1 MNKYLRKIIF
11 IILYCNLSFAEQ
23 LLNQDVDISSGST
36 LSNDTGLTV
45 RELSGGPYTI
55 DNRGT
60 IEATNITSNSNPNI
74 RLEVG
79 TSIDNSGLID
89 TSGSA
94 NLQSIH
100 FIDNSGTNSV
110 INSGTIQTETT
121 GQYGRAIRVENA
133 SLTEITNSS
142 GGTIKVTDSSLN
154 AGAIVINTGASV
166 NTITNNGTIT
176 AIGTTH
182 SRGITSIFTGTIDR
196 IDNTGT
202 IQAQGGSES
211 NHGIVFWNDSGT
223 TVTNSGTIQGT
234 GGNYSYG
241 IRKGSNG
248 SITKITNTGTIK
260 GGKDGISNSGNITN
274 IVNTGTITGTSG
286 YGIHNGDGSI
296 TNLTNSQNN
305 LTYTANLPTNY
316 YVKVNSSSSYGK
328 ITFSNPQGSMNV
340 GIGDDSTL
348 SEGTYETVIDGVTSS
363 NISDSSGTYISNANH
378 YKYSLT
384 NSSGNQWDLVVN
396 DLTEDVQCSINSNDS
411 NCTKTTCMTSAIE
424 EGMNNVSNSNFA
436 HLNTY
441 DCDTFGESGQCLSLG
456 GRYISVNDPKSE
468 INGLVLVY
476 GKKHSDHFRWG
487 SFLHSN
493 LSHNT
498 PSSYTLS
505 DKTPMVGLYGVWNEK
520 SDHSGLQ
527 FKLGNS
533 YQAKNATFTRPVVGV
548 SDEARGE
555 TTLYSNQV
563 VLEIRN
569 NKKISSSL
577 TYSPYVA
584 MLFSEK
590 YQKGYTETGVDL
602 PLTYNNIIDTSWTAI
617 TGLKF
622 KKKINQ
628 NNNFFGTVG
637 IEQDISHNVSALSP
651 TGVSG
656 LTTVDLN
663 KNHNSTRPVI
673 SIGYEY
679 QLSKNQ
685 LLQIKGQYQEL
696 PYQEMTEA
704 NLYSSYNFLF

>member
-1 MNKYLRKIIF
+1 MYWIVFVYLF
-11 IILYCNLSFAEQ
+11 LLSFYAFGEQ
-23 LLNQDVDISSGST
+23 LTNQDVDVSSGST
-36 LSNDTGLTV
+36 LSNDAGLTV
-45 RELSGGPYTI
+45 RELTGGPYTI

-60 IEATNITSNSNPNI
+60 IEASNITSNNSTI
-74 RLEVG
+74 RIEVG
-79 TSIDNSGLID
+79 TTVDNSGLID
-89 TSGSA
+89 TDGSA
-94 NLQSIH
+94 NLNSIH
-100 FIDNSGTNSV
+100 FIDNSESNSLT
-110 INSGTIQTETT
+110 NSGTIQTETT
-121 GQYGRAIRVENA
+121 GNYGQAIHVENTN
-133 SLTEITNSS
+133 LTEITNSS
-142 GGTIKVTDSSLN
+142 GGVIKVTDSALN
-154 AGAIVINTGASV
+154 SGAIRVSGSSSV
-166 NTITNNGTIT
+166 NSITNNETIS
-176 AIGTTH
+176 AVGTTH
-182 SRGITSIFTGTIDR
+182 SRGIISINSATIDR
-196 IDNTGT
+196 VTNTGT
-202 IQAQGGSES
+202 ISASGAS
-211 NHGIVFWNDSGT
+211 NSNYGIVFWNNSGT

-234 GGNYSYG
+234 GGNYGYG
-241 IRKGSNG
+241 IRLGDNG
-248 SITKITNTGTIK
+248 IISTIKNTGTIK
-260 GGKDGISNSGNITN
+260 GSKDGIANSGNITN

-305 LTYTANLPTNY
+305 LTVIGNLPTNY
-316 YVKVNSSSSYGK
+316 YAKINSASSYGK
-328 ITFSNPQGSMNV
+328 ITATNPKGSMNV
-340 GIGDDSTL
+340 GIGDSSTL
-348 SEGTYETVIDGVTSS
+348 SEGTYEAVLNGVSAV
-363 NISDSSGTYISNANH
+363 NISNSSGTYISNANH
-378 YKYSLT
+378 YKYSLS
-384 NSSGNQWDLVVN
+384 NSSGTQWDLVVS

-468 INGLVLVY
+468 INGLVVVY

-493 LSHNT
+493 LYHNT

-533 YQAKNATFTRPVVGV
+533 YQAKNAVFTRPVVGV

-555 TTLYSNQV
+555 TTLSSNQV

-569 NKKISSSL
+569 NIKLSTSL
-577 TYSPYVA
+577 EYSPYLA
-584 MLFSEK
+584 TLYSEK

-617 TGLKF
+617 AGLKF
-622 KKKINQ
+622 KKKFKQ
-628 NNNFFGTVG
+628 KNNIFGTFG
-637 IEQDISHNVSALSP
+637 FEHDISHNVSALSP

-696 PYQEMTEA
+696 PYQGMTEL
-704 NLYSSYNFLF
+704 NVYGSYNFLF

>member
-1 MNKYLRKIIF
+1 MYWIVFVYLF
-11 IILYCNLSFAEQ
+11 FLSFYVFGEQ
-23 LLNQDVDISSGST
+23 LTNQDVDVSSGST
-36 LSNDTGLTV
+36 LSNDAGLTV
-45 RELSGGPYTI
+45 RELTGGPYTI

-60 IEATNITSNSNPNI
+60 IEASNITSNNSTI
-74 RLEVG
+74 RIEVG
-79 TSIDNSGLID
+79 TTVDNSGLID
-89 TSGSA
+89 TDGSA
-94 NLQSIH
+94 NLNSIH
-100 FIDNSGTNSV
+100 FIDNSESNSLT
-110 INSGTIQTETT
+110 NSGTIQTETT
-121 GQYGRAIRVENA
+121 GNYGQAIHVENTN
-133 SLTEITNSS
+133 LTEITNSS
-142 GGTIKVTDSSLN
+142 GGVIKVTDSALN
-154 AGAIVINTGASV
+154 SGAIRVSGSSSV
-166 NTITNNGTIT
+166 NIITNNETIS
-176 AIGTTH
+176 AVGTTH
-182 SRGITSIFTGTIDR
+182 SRGIISINSATIDR
-196 IDNTGT
+196 VTNTGT
-202 IQAQGGSES
+202 ISASGAS
-211 NHGIVFWNDSGT
+211 NSNYGIVFWNNSGT
-223 TVTNSGTIQGT
+223 TVTNSGTIQST

-241 IRKGSNG
+241 IRLGDNG
-248 SITKITNTGTIK
+248 SISTIKNTGTIK
-260 GGKDGISNSGNITN
+260 GGKDGISNSGNVTN

-305 LTYTANLPTNY
+305 LTVIGNLPTNY
-316 YVKVNSSSSYGK
+316 YAKINSASSYGK
-328 ITFSNPQGSMNV
+328 ITATNPKGSMNV
-340 GIGDDSTL
+340 GIGDSSTL
-348 SEGTYETVIDGVTSS
+348 SEGTYEAVLNGVSAV
-363 NISDSSGTYISNANH
+363 NISNSSGTYISNANH
-378 YKYSLT
+378 YKYSLS
-384 NSSGNQWDLVVN
+384 NSSGTQWDLVVS

-468 INGLVLVY
+468 INGLVVVY

-498 PSSYTLS
+498 PSSFTLS

-533 YQAKNATFTRPVVGV
+533 YQAKNAVFTRPVVGV

-555 TTLYSNQV
+555 TTLSSNQV

-569 NKKISSSL
+569 NIKLSTSL
-577 TYSPYVA
+577 EYSPYLA
-584 MLFSEK
+584 TLYSEK

-617 TGLKF
+617 AGLKF
-622 KKKINQ
+622 KKKFKQ
-628 NNNFFGTVG
+628 KNNIFGTFG
-637 IEQDISHNVSALSP
+637 FEHDISHNVSALSP

-696 PYQEMTEA
+696 PYQGMTEL
-704 NLYSSYNFLF
+704 NVYGSYNFLF

>member
-1 MNKYLRKIIF
+1 MYWIVFVYLF
-11 IILYCNLSFAEQ
+11 LLSFYAFGEQ
-23 LLNQDVDISSGST
+23 LTNQDVDVSSGST
-36 LSNDTGLTV
+36 LSNDAGLTV
-45 RELSGGPYTI
+45 RELTGGPYTI

-60 IEATNITSNSNPNI
+60 IEASNITSNNSTI
-74 RLEVG
+74 RIEVG
-79 TSIDNSGLID
+79 TTVDNSGLID
-89 TSGSA
+89 TDGSA
-94 NLQSIH
+94 NLNSIH
-100 FIDNSGTNSV
+100 FIDNSESNSLT
-110 INSGTIQTETT
+110 NSGTIQTETT
-121 GQYGRAIRVENA
+121 GNYGQAIHVENTN
-133 SLTEITNSS
+133 LTEITNSS
-142 GGTIKVTDSSLN
+142 GGVIKVTDSALN
-154 AGAIVINTGASV
+154 SGAIRVSGSSSV
-166 NTITNNGTIT
+166 NIITNNETIS
-176 AIGTTH
+176 AVGTTH
-182 SRGITSIFTGTIDR
+182 SRGIISINSATIDR
-196 IDNTGT
+196 VTNTGT
-202 IQAQGGSES
+202 ISASGAS
-211 NHGIVFWNDSGT
+211 NSNYGIVFWNNSGT
-223 TVTNSGTIQGT
+223 TVTNSGTIQST

-241 IRKGSNG
+241 IRLGDNG
-248 SITKITNTGTIK
+248 SISTIKNTGTIK
-260 GGKDGISNSGNITN
+260 GGKDGISNSGNVTN

-305 LTYTANLPTNY
+305 LTIIGNLPSNY
-316 YVKVNSSSSYGK
+316 YAKINSASSYGK
-328 ITFSNPQGSMNV
+328 ITATNPIGSMNV
-340 GIGDDSTL
+340 GISDSSIL
-348 SEGTYETVIDGVTSS
+348 SEGTYEAVLNGVSAV
-363 NISDSSGTYISNANH
+363 NISNSSGIYISNANH
-378 YKYSLT
+378 YKYSLS
-384 NSSGNQWDLVVN
+384 NSSGTQWDLVVS

-468 INGLVLVY
+468 INGLVVVY

-493 LSHNT
+493 LYHNT

-533 YQAKNATFTRPVVGV
+533 YQAKNAVFTRPVVGV

-555 TTLYSNQV
+555 TTLSSNQV

-569 NKKISSSL
+569 NIKLSTSL
-577 TYSPYVA
+577 EYSPYLA
-584 MLFSEK
+584 TLYSEK

-617 TGLKF
+617 AGLKF
-622 KKKINQ
+622 KKKFKQ
-628 NNNFFGTVG
+628 KNNIFGTFG
-637 IEQDISHNVSALSP
+637 FEHDISHNVSALSP

-696 PYQEMTEA
+696 PYQGMTEL
-704 NLYSSYNFLF
+704 NVYGSYNFLF

>member
-1 MNKYLRKIIF
+1 MYWIVFVYLF
-11 IILYCNLSFAEQ
+11 LLSFYAFGEQ
-23 LLNQDVDISSGST
+23 LTNQDVDVSSGST
-36 LSNDTGLTV
+36 LSNDAGLTV
-45 RELSGGPYTI
+45 RELTGGPYTI

-60 IEATNITSNSNPNI
+60 IEASNITSNNSTI
-74 RLEVG
+74 RIEVG
-79 TSIDNSGLID
+79 TTVDNSGLID
-89 TSGSA
+89 TDGSA
-94 NLQSIH
+94 NLNSIH
-100 FIDNSGTNSV
+100 FIDNSESNSLT
-110 INSGTIQTETT
+110 NSGTIQTETT
-121 GQYGRAIRVENA
+121 GNYGQAIHVENTN
-133 SLTEITNSS
+133 LTEITNSS
-142 GGTIKVTDSSLN
+142 GGVIKVTDSALN
-154 AGAIVINTGASV
+154 SGAIRVSGSSSV
-166 NTITNNGTIT
+166 NIITNNETIS
-176 AIGTTH
+176 AVGTTH
-182 SRGITSIFTGTIDR
+182 SRGIISINSATIDR
-196 IDNTGT
+196 VTNTGT
-202 IQAQGGSES
+202 ISASGAS
-211 NHGIVFWNDSGT
+211 NSNYGIVFWNNSGT

-241 IRKGSNG
+241 IRLGDDG
-248 SITKITNTGTIK
+248 SISTIKNTGTIK
-260 GGKDGISNSGNITN
+260 GGKDGISNSGNVTN

-305 LTYTANLPTNY
+305 LTVIGNLPTNY
-316 YVKVNSSSSYGK
+316 YAKINSASSYGK
-328 ITFSNPQGSMNV
+328 ITATNPKGSMNV
-340 GIGDDSTL
+340 GIGDSSTL
-348 SEGTYETVIDGVTSS
+348 SEGTYEAVLNGVSAV
-363 NISDSSGTYISNANH
+363 NISNSSGTYISNANH
-378 YKYSLT
+378 YKYSLS
-384 NSSGNQWDLVVN
+384 NSSGTQWDLVVS

-468 INGLVLVY
+468 INGLVVVY

-493 LSHNT
+493 LYHNT

-533 YQAKNATFTRPVVGV
+533 YQAKNAVFTRPVVGV

-555 TTLYSNQV
+555 TTLSSNQV

-569 NKKISSSL
+569 NIKLSTSL
-577 TYSPYVA
+577 EYSPYLA
-584 MLFSEK
+584 TLYSEK

-617 TGLKF
+617 AGLKF
-622 KKKINQ
+622 KKKFKQ
-628 NNNFFGTVG
+628 KNNIFGTFG
-637 IEQDISHNVSALSP
+637 FEHDISHNVSALSP

-696 PYQEMTEA
+696 PYQGMTEL
-704 NLYSSYNFLF
+704 NVYGSYNFLF

>member
-1 MNKYLRKIIF
+1 MYWIVFVYLF
-11 IILYCNLSFAEQ
+11 LLSFYAFGEQ
-23 LLNQDVDISSGST
+23 LTNQDVDVSSGST
-36 LSNDTGLTV
+36 LSNDAGLTV
-45 RELSGGPYTI
+45 RELTGGPYTI

-60 IEATNITSNSNPNI
+60 IEASNITSNNSTI
-74 RLEVG
+74 RMEVG
-79 TSIDNSGLID
+79 TTVDNSGLID
-89 TSGSA
+89 TDGSA
-94 NLQSIH
+94 NLNSIH
-100 FIDNSGTNSV
+100 FIDNSESNSLT
-110 INSGTIQTETT
+110 NSGTIQTETT
-121 GQYGRAIRVENA
+121 GNYGQAIHVENTN
-133 SLTEITNSS
+133 LTEITNSS
-142 GGTIKVTDSSLN
+142 GGVIKVTDSALN
-154 AGAIVINTGASV
+154 SGAIRVSGSSSV
-166 NTITNNGTIT
+166 NSITNNETIS
-176 AIGTTH
+176 AVGTTH
-182 SRGITSIFTGTIDR
+182 SRGIISINSATIDR
-196 IDNTGT
+196 VTNTG
-202 IQAQGGSES
+202 IISASGAS
-211 NHGIVFWNDSGT
+211 NSNYGIVFWNNSGT

-241 IRKGSNG
+241 IRLGDNG
-248 SITKITNTGTIK
+248 SISTIKNTGTIK
-260 GGKDGISNSGNITN
+260 GGKDGISNSGNVTN

-305 LTYTANLPTNY
+305 LTIIGNLPSNY
-316 YVKVNSSSSYGK
+316 FVKINSASSYGK
-328 ITFSNPQGSMNV
+328 ITATNPKGSMNV
-340 GIGDDSTL
+340 GIGDSSIL
-348 SEGTYETVIDGVTSS
+348 SEGTYEAVLNGVSAV
-363 NISDSSGTYISNANH
+363 NISNSSGTYISNANH
-378 YKYSLT
+378 YKYSLS
-384 NSSGNQWDLVVN
+384 NSSGTQWDLVVS

-468 INGLVLVY
+468 INGLVVVY

-493 LSHNT
+493 LYHNT

-533 YQAKNATFTRPVVGV
+533 YQAKNAVFTRPVVGV

-555 TTLYSNQV
+555 TTLSSNQV

-569 NKKISSSL
+569 NIKLSTSL
-577 TYSPYVA
+577 EYSPYLA
-584 MLFSEK
+584 TLYSEK
-590 YQKGYTETGVDL
+590 YQKGYIETGVDL
-602 PLTYNNIIDTSWTAI
+602 PLTYNNIIDISWTAI
-617 TGLKF
+617 AGLKF
-622 KKKINQ
+622 KKKFKQ
-628 NNNFFGTVG
+628 KNNIFGTFG
-637 IEQDISHNVSALSP
+637 FEHDISHNVSALSP

-696 PYQEMTEA
+696 PYQGMTEL
-704 NLYSSYNFLF
+704 NVYGSYNFLF

>member
-1 MNKYLRKIIF
+1 MYWIVFVYLF
-11 IILYCNLSFAEQ
+11 LLSFYAFGEQ
-23 LLNQDVDISSGST
+23 LTNQDVDVSSGST
-36 LSNDTGLTV
+36 LSNDAGLTV
-45 RELSGGPYTI
+45 RELTGGPYTI

-60 IEATNITSNSNPNI
+60 IEASNITSSNSTI
-74 RLEVG
+74 RIEVG
-79 TSIDNSGLID
+79 TTADNSGLID
-89 TSGSA
+89 TDGSA
-94 NLQSIH
+94 NLNSIH
-100 FIDNSGTNSV
+100 FIDNSESNSLT
-110 INSGTIQTETT
+110 NSGTIQTETT
-121 GQYGRAIRVENA
+121 GNYGQAIHVENTN
-133 SLTEITNSS
+133 LTEITNSS
-142 GGTIKVTDSSLN
+142 GGVIKVTDSALN
-154 AGAIVINTGASV
+154 SGAIRVSGSSSV
-166 NTITNNGTIT
+166 NSITNNETIS
-176 AIGTTH
+176 AVGTTH
-182 SRGITSIFTGTIDR
+182 SRGIISINSATIDR
-196 IDNTGT
+196 VTNTGT
-202 IQAQGGSES
+202 ISASGAS
-211 NHGIVFWNDSGT
+211 NSNYGIVFWNNSGT

-241 IRKGSNG
+241 IRLGENG
-248 SITKITNTGTIK
+248 SISTIKNTGTIK
-260 GGKDGISNSGNITN
+260 GGKDGISNTGNVTN

-305 LTYTANLPTNY
+305 LTVIGNLPTNY
-316 YVKVNSSSSYGK
+316 YAKINSASSYGK
-328 ITFSNPQGSMNV
+328 ITATNPKGSMNV
-340 GIGDDSTL
+340 GIGDSSIL
-348 SEGTYETVIDGVTSS
+348 SEGTYEAVLNGVSAV
-363 NISDSSGTYISNANH
+363 NISNSSGTYISNANH
-378 YKYSLT
+378 YKYSLS
-384 NSSGNQWDLVVN
+384 NSSGTQWDLVVS

-468 INGLVLVY
+468 INGLVVVY

-493 LSHNT
+493 LYHNT
-498 PSSYTLS
+498 PSSYNLS

-533 YQAKNATFTRPVVGV
+533 YQAKNAVFTRPVVGV

-555 TTLYSNQV
+555 TTLSSNQV

-569 NKKISSSL
+569 NIKLSTSL
-577 TYSPYVA
+577 EYSPYLA
-584 MLFSEK
+584 TLYSEK
-590 YQKGYTETGVDL
+590 YQKGYIETGVDL

-617 TGLKF
+617 AGLKF
-622 KKKINQ
+622 KKKFKQ
-628 NNNFFGTVG
+628 KNNIFGTFG
-637 IEQDISHNVSALSP
+637 FEHDISHNVSALSP

-696 PYQEMTEA
+696 PYQGMTEL
-704 NLYSSYNFLF
+704 NVYGSYNFLF

>member
-1 MNKYLRKIIF
+1 MYWIVFVYLF
-11 IILYCNLSFAEQ
+11 LLSFYAFGEQ
-23 LLNQDVDISSGST
+23 LTNKDVDVSSGST
-36 LSNDTGLTV
+36 LSNDAGLTV
-45 RELSGGPYTI
+45 RELTGGPYTI

-60 IEATNITSNSNPNI
+60 IEASNITSNNSTI
-74 RLEVG
+74 RMEVA
-79 TSIDNSGLID
+79 TTVDNSGLID
-89 TSGSA
+89 TDGSA
-94 NLQSIH
+94 NLNSIH
-100 FIDNSGTNSV
+100 FIDNSESNSLT
-110 INSGTIQTETT
+110 NSGTIQTETT
-121 GQYGRAIRVENA
+121 GNYGQAIHVENTN
-133 SLTEITNSS
+133 LTEITNSS
-142 GGTIKVTDSSLN
+142 GGVIKVTDSALN
-154 AGAIVINTGASV
+154 SGAIRVSGSSSV
-166 NTITNNGTIT
+166 NSITNNETIS
-176 AIGTTH
+176 AVGTTH
-182 SRGITSIFTGTIDR
+182 SRGILSINSATIDR
-196 IDNTGT
+196 VTNTGT
-202 IQAQGGSES
+202 ISASGAS
-211 NHGIVFWNDSGT
+211 NSNYGIVFWNNSGT

-234 GGNYSYG
+234 GGNYGYG
-241 IRKGSNG
+241 IRLGDNG
-248 SITKITNTGTIK
+248 IISTIKNTGTIK
-260 GGKDGISNSGNITN
+260 GSKDGIANSGNITN

-305 LTYTANLPTNY
+305 LTVIGNLPTNY
-316 YVKVNSSSSYGK
+316 YAKINSASSYGK
-328 ITFSNPQGSMNV
+328 ITATNPKGSMNV
-340 GIGDDSTL
+340 GIGDSSTL
-348 SEGTYETVIDGVTSS
+348 SEGTYEAVLNGVSAV
-363 NISDSSGTYISNANH
+363 NISNSAGTYISNANH

-384 NSSGNQWDLVVN
+384 NSSGTQWDLVVS

-468 INGLVLVY
+468 INGLVVVY

-493 LSHNT
+493 LYHNT

-520 SDHSGLQ
+520 SDHLGLQ

-533 YQAKNATFTRPVVGV
+533 YQAKNAVFTRPVVGV

-555 TTLYSNQV
+555 TTLSSNQV

-569 NKKISSSL
+569 NIKLSTSL
-577 TYSPYVA
+577 EYSPYLA
-584 MLFSEK
+584 TLYSQK
-590 YQKGYTETGVDL
+590 YQKGYIETGVDL

-617 TGLKF
+617 AGLKF
-622 KKKINQ
+622 KKKFKQ
-628 NNNFFGTVG
+628 KNNIFGTFG
-637 IEQDISHNVSALSP
+637 FEHDISHNVSALSP

-696 PYQEMTEA
+696 PYQGMTEL
-704 NLYSSYNFLF
+704 NVYGSYNFLF

>member
-1 MNKYLRKIIF
+1 VYWIVFVYLF
-11 IILYCNLSFAEQ
+11 FLSFYVFGEQ
-23 LLNQDVDISSGST
+23 LTNQDVDVSLGST
-36 LSNDTGLTV
+36 LSNDAGLTV
-45 RELSGGPYTI
+45 RELTGGPYTI

-60 IEATNITSNSNPNI
+60 IEASNITSNNSTI
-74 RLEVG
+74 RIEVG
-79 TSIDNSGLID
+79 TTVDNSGLID
-89 TSGSA
+89 TDGSA
-94 NLQSIH
+94 NLNSIH
-100 FIDNSGTNSV
+100 FIDNSESNSLT
-110 INSGTIQTETT
+110 NSGTIQTETT
-121 GQYGRAIRVENA
+121 GNYGQAIHVENTN
-133 SLTEITNSS
+133 LTEITNSS
-142 GGTIKVTDSSLN
+142 GGVIKVTDSALN
-154 AGAIVINTGASV
+154 SGAIRVSGSSSV
-166 NTITNNGTIT
+166 NIITNNETIS
-176 AIGTTH
+176 AVGTTH
-182 SRGITSIFTGTIDR
+182 SRGVISINSATIDR
-196 IDNTGT
+196 VTNTGT
-202 IQAQGGSES
+202 ISASGAS
-211 NHGIVFWNDSGT
+211 NSNYGIVFWNNSGT
-223 TVTNSGTIQGT
+223 TVTNSGTIQST

-241 IRKGSNG
+241 IRLGDNG
-248 SITKITNTGTIK
+248 SISTIKNTGTIK
-260 GGKDGISNSGNITN
+260 GGKDGISNSGNVTN

-305 LTYTANLPTNY
+305 LTIIGNLPSNY
-316 YVKVNSSSSYGK
+316 YAKISSASSYGK
-328 ITFSNPQGSMNV
+328 ITATNPKGSMNV
-340 GIGDDSTL
+340 GISDSSIL
-348 SEGTYETVIDGVTSS
+348 SEGTYEAVLNGVSAV
-363 NISDSSGTYISNANH
+363 NISNSSGIYISNANH
-378 YKYSLT
+378 YKYSLS
-384 NSSGNQWDLVVN
+384 NSSGTQWDLVVS

-468 INGLVLVY
+468 INGLVVVY

-493 LSHNT
+493 LYHNT

-533 YQAKNATFTRPVVGV
+533 YQAKNAVFTRPVVGV

-555 TTLYSNQV
+555 TTLSSNQV

-569 NKKISSSL
+569 NIKLSTSL
-577 TYSPYVA
+577 EYSPYLA
-584 MLFSEK
+584 TLYSEK

-617 TGLKF
+617 AGLKF
-622 KKKINQ
+622 KKKFKQ
-628 NNNFFGTVG
+628 KNNIFGTFG
-637 IEQDISHNVSALSP
+637 FEHDISHNVSALSP

-696 PYQEMTEA
+696 PYQGMTEL
-704 NLYSSYNFLF
+704 NVYGSYNFLF

>member
-1 MNKYLRKIIF
+1 MYWIVFVYLF
-11 IILYCNLSFAEQ
+11 FLSFYVFGEQ
-23 LLNQDVDISSGST
+23 LTNQDVDVSSGST
-36 LSNDTGLTV
+36 LSNDAGLTV
-45 RELSGGPYTI
+45 RELTGGPYTI

-60 IEATNITSNSNPNI
+60 IEASNITSNNSTI
-74 RLEVG
+74 RIEVG
-79 TSIDNSGLID
+79 TTVDNSGLID
-89 TSGSA
+89 TDGSA
-94 NLQSIH
+94 NLNSIH
-100 FIDNSGTNSV
+100 FIDNSESNSLT
-110 INSGTIQTETT
+110 NSGTIQTETT
-121 GQYGRAIRVENA
+121 GNYGQAIHVENTN
-133 SLTEITNSS
+133 LTEITNSS
-142 GGTIKVTDSSLN
+142 GGVIKVADSALN
-154 AGAIVINTGASV
+154 SGAIRVSGSSSV
-166 NTITNNGTIT
+166 NIITNNETIS
-176 AIGTTH
+176 AVGTTH
-182 SRGITSIFTGTIDR
+182 SRGILSINSATIDR
-196 IDNTGT
+196 VTNTGT
-202 IQAQGGSES
+202 ISASGAS
-211 NHGIVFWNDSGT
+211 NSNYGIVFWNNSGT

-234 GGNYSYG
+234 GGNYGYG
-241 IRKGSNG
+241 IRLGDNG
-248 SITKITNTGTIK
+248 IISTIKNTGTIK
-260 GGKDGISNSGNITN
+260 GSKDGIANSGNITN

-305 LTYTANLPTNY
+305 LTVIGNLPTNY
-316 YVKVNSSSSYGK
+316 YAKINSASSYGK
-328 ITFSNPQGSMNV
+328 ITATDPKGLMNV
-340 GIGDDSTL
+340 GIGDSSTL
-348 SEGTYETVIDGVTSS
+348 SEGTYEAVLNGVSAV
-363 NISDSSGTYISNANH
+363 NISNSSGIYISNANH
-378 YKYSLT
+378 YKYSLS
-384 NSSGNQWDLVVN
+384 NSSGTQWDLVVS

-468 INGLVLVY
+468 INGLVVVY

-493 LSHNT
+493 LYHNT

-533 YQAKNATFTRPVVGV
+533 YQAKNAVFTRPVVGV

-555 TTLYSNQV
+555 TTLSSNQV

-569 NKKISSSL
+569 NIKLSTSL
-577 TYSPYVA
+577 EYSPYLA
-584 MLFSEK
+584 TLYSEK
-590 YQKGYTETGVDL
+590 YQKGYIETGVDL

-617 TGLKF
+617 AGLKF
-622 KKKINQ
+622 KKKFKQ
-628 NNNFFGTVG
+628 KNNIFGTFG
-637 IEQDISHNVSALSP
+637 FEHDISHNVSALSP

-696 PYQEMTEA
+696 PYQGMTEL
-704 NLYSSYNFLF
+704 NVYGSYNFLF